1 MLQIADI
8 FEALSG
14 KRPKNGQHN
23 LTDAVHD
30 SRQVSSGSLFVAL
43 PGDKVDG
50 HIFVASAFENGAIVA
65 LIEKNLELD
74 VPILTL
80 SESINIELQDSDEA
94 FCILVDDTLAAL
106 QQIARFWRRKLN
118 IQVVGITGS
127 VGKTTSKELIADV
140 LGRKFNTMKSQGNY
154 NNEIGLPL
162 SILSMHEEHQYA
174 VLEMGFYLP
183 GEIAFLAEIAK
194 PQIGVVTTVGLVHA
208 ERAGSQD
215 AIYRG
220 KSELVQALP
229 KDGTAILNID
239 DPLVKKM
246 ATLSKA
252 KVFFYGLDP
261 KADLWADDIEGLG
274 LDGVK
279 FRLHYGEETLHIRVP
294 MIGRHSVHTALR
306 AAAVGLVAGMDWQ
319 SILEG
324 LRIGRPQLRLVA
336 SRGKNGA
343 ILLDDTYNAS
353 PDSTM
358 AALNLLEE
366 LEGRK
371 VAVLG
376 DMLEL
381 GPYEEQGHQ
390 MVGIRAAIVADLIV
404 TIGER
409 AKIIAETARLSGKDE
424 NTIKSFE
431 NSDDALKYLRDNLKA
446 SDVVL
451 VKGSRAMNM
460 EKIVPGLEI
469 QS

>member
-1 MLQIADI
+1 MLQLADI

-14 KRPKNGQHN
+14 KRQKNGQLHLSN
-23 LTDAVHD
+23 AVLD
-30 SRQVSSGSLFVAL
+30 SRQATSGSLFVAL
-43 PGDKVDG
+43 QGDRVDG
-50 HIFVASAFENGAIVA
+50 HDFVGHAFENGSLLA
-65 LIEKNLELD
+65 LIEKDPGLD
-74 VPILTL
+74 VPILK
-80 SESINIELQDSDEA
+80 INELTKFDLQNADEV
-94 FCILVDDTLAAL
+94 FCILVDNSLEAL
-106 QQIARFWRRKLN
+106 QKIARFWRKKLN

-140 LGRKFNTMKSQGNY
+140 LGRSFNTMKSPGNY

-162 SILSMHEEHQYA
+162 SILGMHEEHQFA
-174 VLEMGFYLP
+174 ILEMGFHVP

-215 AIYRG
+215 AIYQG
-220 KSELVQALP
+220 KSELVQSLP

-246 ATLSKA
+246 ASLSKA

-261 KADLWADDIEGLG
+261 EADLWADDIEGLG
-274 LDGVK
+274 LDGVR
-279 FRLHYGEETLHIRVP
+279 FRMHHDEGTLHIRVP

-306 AAAVGLVAGMDWQ
+306 AVAVGLVTGMDWQ

-336 SRGKNGA
+336 SQAKNGA
-343 ILLDDTYNAS
+343 TLLDDTYNAS

-390 MVGIRAAIVADLIV
+390 MVGIRAAIVADIIV
-404 TIGER
+404 TVGER
-409 AKIIAETARLSGKDE
+409 AKIIAETAILSGKDK
-424 NTIKSFE
+424 NTINSFE
-431 NSDDALKYLRDNLKA
+431 NSDDALKFLRENLKT

-460 EKIVPGLEI
+460 EKIVPSLEHD
-469 QS
+469 S